1 MPDQHEL
8 QARSPSSPRPSF
20 SGTEPHAGPS
30 HSRTPSKASS
40 RSEIDAKPHPDTL
53 PLPSSSSSRG
63 PSSPTTEL
71 SPLDHSALTP
81 HLDICKYPTQQLL
94 KLLAR
99 LLQHIATSND
109 ELRAESEAEE
119 EEGEGGND
127 KSGGKDEESERQSA
141 GGGRHK
147 RSHSRASTRSVLP
160 GSSPTTALFEGT
172 PTPSSHSRSAS
183 TMSTSSRSTTYPLSQ
198 FPLFSASRSSLSHP
212 SALLAFH
219 ARHVPSITVEAYLLR
234 ILKYCPTTNEVF
246 LGVLVY
252 FDRMTKLGT
261 MDGIGGEVVRVGKKG
276 KGFAIDSFNVHRL
289 VIAGVTVASK
299 FFSDVF
305 YTNSRYAKVGGLPPT
320 ELNSLELQ
328 FLLLNDFRLRV
339 SVDEMQRYGDRL
351 LAYAEEAG
359 EDIGEVGVE
368 RRRSLPDGDDGLGY
382 GRGAASE
389 RGQRRSA
396 VIGDARSA
404 SIGSPTKQTST
415 DSASPSQ
422 SQSQSK
428 APLPPSAAASSSAQ
442 APGAATAPVSPRSKS
457 ASLDT
462 FTSEKSRS
470 HPAPQSQTQ
479 PQLPTHPSEVNAPG
493 PGASISSG
501 PTVPVPKT
509 GKDVGEFSAGVKR
522 EWGRGDES
530 VAAVGGR
537 MASPMRD

>member
-8 QARSPSSPRPSF
+8 DAHHPSPRS
-20 SGTEPHAGPS
+20 SAATTVESQAGPS
-30 HSRTPSKASS
+30 QS
-40 RSEIDAKPHPDTL
+40 RSSSKDSQRSDTDERPRPDKL
-53 PLPSSSSSRG
+53 SAPPQPLPSAPRG

-71 SPLDHSALTP
+71 SPLGQSALTP

-94 KLLAR
+94 KLLAG

-109 ELRAESEAEE
+109 ELRAESEEE
-119 EEGEGGND
+119 QGE
-127 KSGGKDEESERQSA
+127 SESERGGEKNEELERKQVA
-141 GGGRHK
+141 GGHK
-147 RSHSRASTRSVLP
+147 RSHSRASAKSVLP
-160 GSSPTTALFEGT
+160 GSSPTTALFDGT
-172 PTPSSHSRSAS
+172 PTPSSHSRSTS
-183 TMSTSSRSTTYPLSQ
+183 TMSSSSRQTTYPLSR
-198 FPLFSASRSSLSHP
+198 FPLFSASTSSLSHP

-219 ARHVPSITVEAYLLR
+219 ARHVPSISIEAYLLR

-261 MDGIGGEVVRVGKKG
+261 VDGIGGEGVRVGKNA

-359 EDIGEVGVE
+359 LDIGEVGVE
-368 RRRSLPDGDDGLGY
+368 RRKSLPDAEEGLGY
-382 GRGAASE
+382 GRREASARGE
-389 RGQRRSA
+389 RRAA
-396 VIGDARSA
+396 VIGDTQSA
-404 SIGSPTKQTST
+404 SIDSPTTT
-415 DSASPSQ
+415 DTASQ
-422 SQSQSK
+422 SQSQSQ
-428 APLPPSAAASSSAQ
+428 APLPPNAASSSSSQ
-442 APGAATAPVSPRSKS
+442 APGPATAPVSPRAKS

-462 FTSEKSRS
+462 FISNPSRS
-470 HPAPQSQTQ
+470 QPAPQSQTQ
-479 PQLPTHPSEVNAPG
+479 PQLPTHPSEPSL
-493 PGASISSG
+493 PSASASG
-501 PTVPVPKT
+501 VSVSDGSTVPVPRA
-509 GKDVGEFSAGVKR
+509 GKEVGEVSAGIKR

-537 MASPMRD
+537 MTSPMRD